1 MEGLAEETIRD
12 FLEEV
17 GKRYS
22 QPADLLL
29 LGGSALCLLGS
40 PRPTVDIDYVGDD
53 LVKNELQHIIDQ
65 VAKIMGIEVE
75 AVPIAG
81 FVPLPDD
88 AHERNVS
95 IGQFGVIQ
103 VFLLDPYT
111 IALSKVDR
119 GFDTDIEDVVFL
131 IRRKFVRL
139 EKLEKVVH
147 DALQRA
153 TEFSLSRSELL
164 DHLQAVKK
172 QI

>member
-1 MEGLAEETIRD
+1 MAGLAEETILA
-12 FLEEV
+12 FLAEL
-17 GKRYS
+17 GQRHA
-22 QPADLLL
+22 QPANLFL

-40 PRPTVDIDYVGDD
+40 PRPTMDIDYVGDD
-53 LVKNELQHIIDQ
+53 LSKSELQHSIDQ
-65 VAKIMGIEVE
+65 VAKLMGIEVE

-81 FVPLPDD
+81 FIPLPED
-88 AHERNVS
+88 AHLRNVS
-95 IGQFGVIQ
+95 IGQFGVIK
-103 VFLLDPYT
+103 VFILDPYT
-111 IALSKVDR
+111 IALSKIDR

-131 IRRKFVRL
+131 IHRKFIQS
-139 EKLEKVVH
+139 EKLETLVH